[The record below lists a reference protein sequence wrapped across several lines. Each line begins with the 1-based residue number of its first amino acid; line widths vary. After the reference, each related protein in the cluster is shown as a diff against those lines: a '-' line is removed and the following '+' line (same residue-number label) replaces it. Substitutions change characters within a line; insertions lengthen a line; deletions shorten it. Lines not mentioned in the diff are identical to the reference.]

1 MCDHNGVKEIGIR
14 ELKAKASDLVRQVAE
29 NGATYTITRH
39 GHAVGQL
46 GPATLQQPA
55 NTQDDH
61 AWQRLLDLMATLQ
74 TVKTGRRS
82 ALTELSK
89 MRR

>member
-1 MCDHNGVKEIGIR
+1 MKEIGIR
-14 ELKAKASDLVRQVAE
+14 ELKAKASGLVRQVAE

-39 GHAVGQL
+39 GHTVGQL
-46 GPATLQQPA
+46 GPPTLPQPA
-55 NTQDDH
+55 TTQDDQ
-61 AWQRLLDLMATLQ
+61 AWQRVLDLMATLRA
-74 TVKTGRRS
+74 VKTGRRS